1 MRFGFWMPVFG
12 GWLRNVE
19 DEGMPATFAYQREL
33 AQQADRTGWDVTL
46 IAELNLNDIKGPEAD
61 CLEAWTTAAALAP
74 LTERLELM
82 TAVRPNF
89 RLPAL
94 VAKEAAT
101 VDRISN
107 GRFTLNVVSAWWE
120 EESSQYGGAWVKHD
134 ERYART
140 EEFLAVLKGM
150 WTKDEYTLEG
160 RYYTIKKARLAPK
173 PVQKPWPVLYAGGE
187 SPAAKDLIARE
198 CDAYLMHGDPPE
210 LLAGKIADMR
220 ARRAQ
225 HPELPPLRFGVA
237 AYSVV
242 RNTDAEVKKEIA
254 RITDVHASARGYASY
269 QEFIRGSQLE
279 TKVSLEDYSVS
290 NRGLRTG
297 LVGTPDQVAENIR
310 ELERIGIDLLL
321 LQGIAADAGGTLYA
335 AGLSGNICVVNGS
348 GQLTRVIPV
357 ASGHALLGEL
367 FVNGQIYVADKVR
380 QRYGSRMRPYGPTAF
395 RGSARTALRSMPPA
409 ATSTWRTP
417 ATIGSSGS
425 P

>member
-1 MRFGFWMPVFG
+1 MTLTLVRFGFWMPVFG

-101 VDRISN
+101 IDQISN
-107 GRFTLNVVSAWWE
+107 GRFTLNVVSAWWQV
-120 EESSQYGGAWVKHD
+120 ESDMYGGAWVQHD

-160 RYYTIKKARLAPK
+160 RYYAIKNARLAPK

-187 SPAAKDLIARE
+187 SPAARDLIARE

-210 LLAGKIADMR
+210 ALAAKIEDMR
-220 ARRAQ
+220 ARRAR
-225 HPELPPLRFGVA
+225 HPGLPPLRFGVA
-237 AYSVV
+237 AYSIV
-242 RNTDAEVKKEIA
+242 RNTDAEVKKELA
-254 RITDVHASARGYASY
+254 RITDVRASARGYASY
-269 QEFIRGSQLE
+269 QEFIKGSQLD

-297 LVGTPDQVAENIR
+297 LVGTPGQVAEQVR
-310 ELERIGIDLLL
+310 GLERIGIDLLL
-321 LQGIAADAGGTLYA
+321 LQC
-335 AGLSGNICVVNGS
+335 S
-348 GQLTRVIPV
+348 P
-357 ASGHALLGEL
+357 
-367 FVNGQIYVADKVR
+367 
-380 QRYGSRMRPYGPTAF
+380 QREEM
-395 RGSARTALRSMPPA
+395 ARFSSDVFPLVKDLRN
-409 ATSTWRTP
+409 
-417 ATIGSSGS
+417 
-425 P
+425 